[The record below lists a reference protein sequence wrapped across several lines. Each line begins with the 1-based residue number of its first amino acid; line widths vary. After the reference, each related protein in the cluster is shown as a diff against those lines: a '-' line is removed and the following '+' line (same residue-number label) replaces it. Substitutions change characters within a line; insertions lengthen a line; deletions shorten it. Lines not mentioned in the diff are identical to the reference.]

1 MCGGEK
7 MPVEKRKTI
16 VIGHKNPD
24 TDSICSAI
32 CYANLKT
39 SITGKEYV
47 PCRAGHINEETQFVL
62 NYFGVEA
69 PELVSNVKTQVRDIE
84 IRETAGVDRNISL
97 KKAWNLMQD
106 ANVVTLPAVNSNN
119 VLEGLI
125 TVGDITKSY
134 MNVLDSSILSKAKTQ
149 YSNIIETLEGHLV
162 IGDENAYFDQGKVLI
177 AAANP
182 DLMEYYIAPH
192 DLVILG
198 NRYESQLCAIE
209 MEADC
214 IIVCEGA
221 AVSMT
226 IRKLAQERGCTVITT
241 PYDTYTAARLINQSM
256 PISYFMKTENLITF
270 EDGDFIDDIKDVMA
284 SKRHRDFPILDMDG
298 KYRGM
303 ISRRN
308 LLGARGKQLVLVD
321 HNEKNQ
327 AVDGI
332 ENAEILEIIDHHK
345 LGTVET
351 IAPVFFRNQ
360 PLGCTATIVYQMYN
374 ESSVHMD
381 KKIAGLLC
389 SAIISDTLLFRS
401 PTCTE
406 IDKMAAL
413 ALAGEAGIDIN
424 QYAREMFSA
433 GSNLKSK
440 TDDEIFYQD
449 FKRFNS
455 GKVSFGVGQISSLN
469 ADELE
474 SLKERLLPYLKK
486 AHREHGV
493 DMMFFM
499 LTNILNESTILLYEG
514 AGALSMLTN
523 AFHLEEN
530 TEEARDSASGTVEL
544 PGVVSRKKQLIPA
557 IMIACEE

>member
-1 MCGGEK
+1 

-106 ANVVTLPAVNSNN
+106 ANVVTLPAVNANN

-134 MNVLDSSILSKAKTQ
+134 MNVLDSSILSKARTQ
-149 YSNIIETLEGHLV
+149 YSNIIETLEGQLV
-162 IGDENAYFDQGKVLI
+162 IGEESAYFDQGKVLI

-284 SKRHRDFPILDMDG
+284 SKRHRDFPILDKDG

-308 LLGARGKQLVLVD
+308 LLGARGKQIVLVD

-374 ESSVHMD
+374 ENSVPMD

-469 ADELE
+469 ADELD

-486 AHREHGV
+486 AHKEHGV

-514 AGALSMLTN
+514 AGALPMLTN